1 MNVEFAEQGN
11 TSRRSVFHEYLA
23 SPECRIASFISLY
36 LCLVK
41 FDITTNPMAG
51 IRLEFVSTSQ
61 TQWNYYNQFLCSLLF
76 LCYIVLIILKSF
88 CLASA
93 RLRDSWFIFLSEV
106 HTSKVQLFTSEVVL
120 RSLILFLVRCWKV
133 LGVLCKYFRFHGFW
147 TFCRVNVQSR
157 LRKSLWNLW
166 IDANFLSPMWNIHT
180 QLNSLVNATHLFA
193 VIQTE
198 TLKKITKSLLQKTG
212 NVYTYIICCAQ
223 AEPWEKNL
231 LQQKL

>member
-1 MNVEFAEQGN
+1 MNILPLPSAVLL
-11 TSRRSVFHEYLA
+11 RSLVYIYALWNL
-23 SPECRIASFISLY
+23 ISLRIQWQESGLNSY
-36 LCLVK
+36 QHLKLNEI
-41 FDITTNPMAG
+41 ITTSFYVPC
-51 IRLEFVSTSQ
+51 F
-61 TQWNYYNQFLCSLLF
+61 F

-180 QLNSLVNATHLFA
+180 QLNSLVYATHLFA
-193 VIQTE
+193 VIQNE

-212 NVYTYIICCAQ
+212 NVG
-223 AEPWEKNL
+223 
-231 LQQKL
+231 

>member
-1 MNVEFAEQGN
+1 MNILPLPSAVLL
-11 TSRRSVFHEYLA
+11 RSLVYIYALWNL
-23 SPECRIASFISLY
+23 ISLRIQWQESGLNSY
-36 LCLVK
+36 QHLKLNEI
-41 FDITTNPMAG
+41 ITTSFYVPC
-51 IRLEFVSTSQ
+51 F
-61 TQWNYYNQFLCSLLF
+61 F

-180 QLNSLVNATHLFA
+180 QLNTLVNATHLFA
-193 VIQTE
+193 VIQNE
-198 TLKKITKSLLQKTG
+198 TLKQITKSLLQKTG
-212 NVYTYIICCAQ
+212 NVG
-223 AEPWEKNL
+223 
-231 LQQKL
+231 

>member
-1 MNVEFAEQGN
+1 MNILPLPSAVLL
-11 TSRRSVFHEYLA
+11 RSLVYIYALWNL
-23 SPECRIASFISLY
+23 ISLRIQWQESGLNSY
-36 LCLVK
+36 QHLKLNEI
-41 FDITTNPMAG
+41 ITTSFYVPC
-51 IRLEFVSTSQ
+51 F
-61 TQWNYYNQFLCSLLF
+61 F

-212 NVYTYIICCAQ
+212 NVG
-223 AEPWEKNL
+223 
-231 LQQKL
+231 

>member
-1 MNVEFAEQGN
+1 MNILPLPSAVLL
-11 TSRRSVFHEYLA
+11 RSLVYIYALWNL
-23 SPECRIASFISLY
+23 ISLRIQWQESGLNSY
-36 LCLVK
+36 QHLKLNEI
-41 FDITTNPMAG
+41 ITTSFYVPC
-51 IRLEFVSTSQ
+51 F
-61 TQWNYYNQFLCSLLF
+61 F

-193 VIQTE
+193 VIQNE
-198 TLKKITKSLLQKTG
+198 TLKQITKSLLQKTG
-212 NVYTYIICCAQ
+212 NVG
-223 AEPWEKNL
+223 
-231 LQQKL
+231 

>member
-1 MNVEFAEQGN
+1 MNILPLPSAVLL
-11 TSRRSVFHEYLA
+11 RSLVYIYALWNL
-23 SPECRIASFISLY
+23 ISLRIQWQESGLNSY
-36 LCLVK
+36 QHLKLNEI
-41 FDITTNPMAG
+41 ITTSFYVPC
-51 IRLEFVSTSQ
+51 F
-61 TQWNYYNQFLCSLLF
+61 F

-133 LGVLCKYFRFHGFW
+133 LGVLCKYFRFHGIW

-198 TLKKITKSLLQKTG
+198 TLKKITKSSLQKTG

-223 AEPWEKNL
+223 AEPWEKNP

>member
-1 MNVEFAEQGN
+1 MNILPLPSAVLL
-11 TSRRSVFHEYLA
+11 RSLVYIYALWNL
-23 SPECRIASFISLY
+23 ISLRIQWQESGLNSY
-36 LCLVK
+36 QHLKLNEI
-41 FDITTNPMAG
+41 ITTSFYVPC
-51 IRLEFVSTSQ
+51 F
-61 TQWNYYNQFLCSLLF
+61 F

-223 AEPWEKNL
+223 AEPWEKNP